1 MKRAVRQRAGS
12 ADYASR
18 TAQLKSGISVKAPTG
33 ADVELSYNVART
45 TNSLQRSLGITGA
58 EYRSNVGA
66 KLTQPLLRNGGIAVT
81 NAGIRLAERE
91 QQVAR
96 ETLRQVVTQRVM
108 EGVVAYLNV
117 QRAAERVRLRTQAST
132 IAGKLLDETKRQQAR
147 GLKSSMELQD
157 AESIVAQRRLQ
168 LAQAQQDFEEQ
179 VNSFQAMIAAR
190 ERDSGSRLRARR
202 TLPAD
207 ALGLLIEP
215 RPGRTPALS
224 GTMAGISDRE
234 FDAGGLGLSLARRP
248 ELRVNQ
254 LKTERED
261 IRVEYARNQ
270 MLPEL
275 SLTLR
280 YGADDL
286 ARRYRN
292 PTEYA
297 SLDAP
302 YNSWAVGLQFRIF
315 LSGDQKRQSDYQS
328 AVIRRQQAGLAKL
341 AVEQRIANEVE
352 SSLQVL
358 ERALQQQGRQQ
369 DNIHAQRALLRIE
382 ESLVK
387 EGRKSALDLMKRE
400 LDVLVAEEAL
410 ADSIVIANRASFIV
424 SQAQGNVLSRL
435 GVEP

>member
-1 MKRAVRQRAGS
+1 MKRFTLASLLAVAGCMASAGAAAQGLAATTLPGSAPAMRELPPGGAGERAALLLSAGAPPLASDANAPDLISLRSFAALIAVADESVLTQRYEAAIAEQGVRGAAAVFEPSFFANSDLDSSRAQNSSSEILQRAGS

-58 EYRSNVGA
+58 EFRSTVGA
-66 KLTQPLLRNGGIAVT
+66 KLTQPLLRNGGVAVT
-81 NAGIRLAERE
+81 NAAIRLAERE

-117 QRAAERVRLRTQAST
+117 QRAAERVRLRTQASE
-132 IAGKLLDETKRQQAR
+132 IAGKLLAETRRQQSR
-147 GLKSSMELQD
+147 GLKSSMDLQD
-157 AESIVAQRRLQ
+157 AESIGAQRRLQ
-168 LAQAQQDFEEQ
+168 LAQAQQDYEEQ

-190 ERDSGSRLRARR
+190 ERDSGSPLRARR

-207 ALGLLIEP
+207 ALALLADP
-215 RPGRTPALS
+215 PA
-224 GTMAGISDRE
+224 GQARGIGASLADARE
-234 FDAGGLGLSLARRP
+234 SDAGGLGLSLARRP

-280 YGADDL
+280 
-286 ARRYRN
+286 
-292 PTEYA
+292 
-297 SLDAP
+297 
-302 YNSWAVGLQFRIF
+302 
-315 LSGDQKRQSDYQS
+315 
-328 AVIRRQQAGLAKL
+328 
-341 AVEQRIANEVE
+341 
-352 SSLQVL
+352 
-358 ERALQQQGRQQ
+358 
-369 DNIHAQRALLRIE
+369 
-382 ESLVK
+382 
-387 EGRKSALDLMKRE
+387 
-400 LDVLVAEEAL
+400 
-410 ADSIVIANRASFIV
+410 
-424 SQAQGNVLSRL
+424 
-435 GVEP
+435 